1 MERNVI
7 LKYLRGE
14 TSPEERIK
22 MLRWLEEDPA
32 HLEEY
37 KYLRRIFDA
46 TLCNEENIPL
56 SIHSSRST
64 NRRIWMQVAAA
75 VAFICLFA
83 GGTWLYTQH
92 LSENQAELLAARDIH
107 VPVGQRTEITLN
119 DGTRI
124 WLNSN
129 TTLHIESQKGKD
141 LRRVRLNGEAYF
153 EVAPDKHLPFV
164 VQTGSH
170 EVQVLGT
177 KFSIFAYK
185 DRNDFSVKLYE
196 GAVDVSDKQNAI
208 TLRLSPDEEAKIS
221 DSGQLIKAPF
231 DKTESLLW
239 IEGIYYFEDTDY
251 ASIFRQMKE
260 YYKVDFDVR
269 NPQIL
274 QYKCTCKF
282 RQEDGLKHILEIL
295 QRIHRFEYEW
305 SDDEQTV
312 IIR

>member
-64 NRRIWMQVAAA
+64 NRRIWMQIAAA

-107 VPVGQRTEITLN
+107 VPVG
-119 DGTRI
+119 
-124 WLNSN
+124 
-129 TTLHIESQKGKD
+129 TTYGNHPKRWNKNMAQ
-141 LRRVRLNGEAYF
+141 
-153 EVAPDKHLPFV
+153 
-164 VQTGSH
+164 
-170 EVQVLGT
+170 
-177 KFSIFAYK
+177 
-185 DRNDFSVKLYE
+185 
-196 GAVDVSDKQNAI
+196 
-208 TLRLSPDEEAKIS
+208 
-221 DSGQLIKAPF
+221 
-231 DKTESLLW
+231 
-239 IEGIYYFEDTDY
+239 
-251 ASIFRQMKE
+251 
-260 YYKVDFDVR
+260 
-269 NPQIL
+269 L
-274 QYKCTCKF
+274 QYNPA
-282 RQEDGLKHILEIL
+282 
-295 QRIHRFEYEW
+295 HRKPKRKRPAPCPPEW
-305 SDDEQTV
+305 
-312 IIR
+312 

>member
-1 MERNVI
+1 MKRNVI

-14 TSPEERIK
+14 TSPEERIE
-22 MLRWLEEDPA
+22 MLRWIEEDPA
-32 HLEEY
+32 HLKEY

-75 VAFICLFA
+75 VAFICLFT

-129 TTLHIESQKGKD
+129 TTLHIESQKEKA
-141 LRRVRLNGEAYF
+141 LRRVCLNGEAYF

-185 DRNDFSVKLYE
+185 DRKDFSVKLYE
-196 GAVDVSDKQNAI
+196 GAVDVSDRQTAP
-208 TLRLSPDEEAKIS
+208 LSA
-221 DSGQLIKAPF
+221 
-231 DKTESLLW
+231 SLPMKKRR
-239 IEGIYYFEDTDY
+239 YPMTD
-251 ASIFRQMKE
+251 
-260 YYKVDFDVR
+260 D
-269 NPQIL
+269 
-274 QYKCTCKF
+274 
-282 RQEDGLKHILEIL
+282 
-295 QRIHRFEYEW
+295 
-305 SDDEQTV
+305 
-312 IIR
+312 